1 MSAIEGINH
10 RYQERTFR
18 HSTLK
23 LSKADIKYGCETVNV
38 ELGIWE
44 CEKERNW
51 KPIKW
56 LTALNILYNE
66 FLNCKVKKLL
76 SESQKIFSI
85 EFPPTSSFLVR
96 YLPTSWGSR
105 PF

>member
-10 RYQERTFR
+10 RYQERTLR
-18 HSTLK
+18 QSILK

-56 LTALNILYNE
+56 LTALNIYTMN
-66 FLNCKVKKLL
+66 
-76 SESQKIFSI
+76 S
-85 EFPPTSSFLVR
+85 
-96 YLPTSWGSR
+96 
-105 PF
+105 